1 MPAVSSAK
9 NVESATL
16 LGSGLLCVELSP
28 SVPSVSAVVTVS
40 MDYSGDHTNSTQLSF
55 AEVAGTC
62 GVNGVA
68 IVTYL
73 YNLGATT
80 QTPTNEPFYFI
91 VG

>member
-1 MPAVSSAK
+1 MPCSSRSWPPRPRC
-9 NVESATL
+9 VPPATWR
-16 LGSGLLCVELSP
+16 
-28 SVPSVSAVVTVS
+28 AI
-40 MDYSGDHTNSTQLSF
+40 DHTNSTQLSF